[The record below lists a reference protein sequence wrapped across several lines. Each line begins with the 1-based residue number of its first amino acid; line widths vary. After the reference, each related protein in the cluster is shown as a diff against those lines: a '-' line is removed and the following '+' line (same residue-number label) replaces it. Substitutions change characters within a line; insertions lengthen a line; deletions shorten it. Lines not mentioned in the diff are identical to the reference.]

1 MKLPI
6 YMDYQSTTMT
16 DPRVLAAMIPY
27 FTEKFGNPSSRTHKF
42 GWEAE
47 DGVEEAR
54 EQVAKLIGANSKEI
68 VFTSGA
74 TESNN
79 LAIKG
84 VGNFY
89 KDKKNNTQYFHF
101 DLYKKNNIPIW
112 QLEEIG
118 FHELFENIHN
128 KCFIEWPENLSFS
141 LGGVEII
148 FTYNEEDRI
157 VNIKTKG
164 NIHAHKRRCCCD

>member
-1 MKLPI
+1 MEFKIKTLENLRQLSVYI
-6 YMDYQSTTMT
+6 KDNYWHEKIFLLRGNLGAGKTQLIKFLLEDLTL
-16 DPRVLAAMIPY
+16 DPV
-27 FTEKFGNPSSRTHKF
+27 
-42 GWEAE
+42 
-47 DGVEEAR
+47 
-54 EQVAKLIGANSKEI
+54 
-68 VFTSGA
+68 TSP
-74 TESNN
+74 TFN
-79 LAIKG
+79 LLN
-84 VGNFY
+84 VY

-164 NIHAHKRRCCCD
+164 NIHE